1 MSSLSEKTW
10 LKIEFSDFKGYEF
23 EERFVRA
30 TLRTLLD
37 IAPSRS
43 SFKLELQYRNDVFC
57 GILTVKSSEKKFKST
72 CFDRDFYGLIK
83 KIKRDM
89 NWQFESWKQ
98 TRFINA
104 AM

>member
-10 LKIEFSDFKGYEF
+10 LSISFQDFRGYEF

-30 TLRTLLD
+30 TLRPLLD

-43 SFKLELQYRNDVFC
+43 SFNLELQYRNDVFC
-57 GILTVKSSEKKFKST
+57 GVLTVKSSQRKFKST

-83 KIKRDM
+83 KIKTDM
-89 NWQFESWKQ
+89 SWQFDSWKQ
-98 TRFINA
+98 TRIVHMA
-104 AM
+104 I